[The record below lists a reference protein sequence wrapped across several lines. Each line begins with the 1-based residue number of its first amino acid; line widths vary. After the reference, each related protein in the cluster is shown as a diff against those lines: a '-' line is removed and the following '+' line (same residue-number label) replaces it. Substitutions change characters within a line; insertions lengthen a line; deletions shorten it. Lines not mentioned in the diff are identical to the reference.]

1 MARVR
6 SQCVTEI
13 HSVLSLTFTNS
24 KKDFLVFKT
33 CAYSCCVS
41 GSTAGMGGS
50 ITTLYRHMGCGESYV
65 SGCQQID
72 DWELGFGVLGAFVKL
87 YEK

>member
-1 MARVR
+1 
-6 SQCVTEI
+6 
-13 HSVLSLTFTNS
+13 
-24 KKDFLVFKT
+24 
-33 CAYSCCVS
+33 
-41 GSTAGMGGS
+41 MGGS